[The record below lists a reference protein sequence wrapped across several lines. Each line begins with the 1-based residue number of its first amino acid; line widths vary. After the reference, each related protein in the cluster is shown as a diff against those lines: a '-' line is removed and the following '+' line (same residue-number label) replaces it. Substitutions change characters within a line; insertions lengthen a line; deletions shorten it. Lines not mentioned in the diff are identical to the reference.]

1 MYQKGT
7 DLDTAEIITVM
18 RKRAGISRHALA
30 KRLGVN
36 PQSVTNWE
44 EGLHSPNADTLI
56 AVCRELGFEL
66 IVKERY
72 TNGMYT
78 TEPQEGK
85 H

>member
-1 MYQKGT
+1 M
-7 DLDTAEIITVM
+7 DTAEIIKVM
-18 RKRAGISRHALA
+18 RKRNGITRHALA
-30 KRLGVN
+30 QRLGVS
-36 PQSVTNWE
+36 PQSVINWE
-44 EGLHSPNADTLI
+44 EGRNCPTADTLLM
-56 AVCRELGFEL
+56 VCRELGFEL

>member
-1 MYQKGT
+1 
-7 DLDTAEIITVM
+7 LDTAEIITVM
-18 RKRAGISRHALA
+18 RERAGITRHALSQ
-30 KRLGVN
+30 RLGVS
-36 PQSVTNWE
+36 PQLVINWE
-44 EGLHSPNADTLI
+44 EGRNCPTADTLI

-78 TEPQEGK
+78 TEPQQEGK

>member
-1 MYQKGT
+1 M
-7 DLDTAEIITVM
+7 DTAEIITVM
-18 RKRAGISRHALA
+18 RKRAGISRHALSQ
-30 KRLGVN
+30 RLGVS
-36 PQSVTNWE
+36 PQSVVNWE
-44 EGLHSPNADTLI
+44 EGRNCPNADTLI